1 MVAFQPISLLVC
13 VCLLA
18 SVSGE
23 VPGDGDHGDGELG
36 HGQKSCVCTRNEY
49 FIHTS
54 FNRTCK
60 QDLLLE
66 VRDAVRY
73 LYKDVKHLAN
83 TSYWIHQ
90 GVYDLKTA
98 RERSTSELKYEIQH
112 GFEEVNK
119 KIDETQHLIRSES
132 EKVITA
138 QQTAVY
144 KLAQVG
150 PVCHLLL
157 CAFWSNSAAVE
168 KAYRQYLL
176 VDSRNLV
183 FYVPN
188 TVVDADTVKVV

>member
-1 MVAFQPISLLVC
+1 MVAFQSISLVC
-13 VCLLA
+13 ACLLA

-23 VPGDGDHGDGELG
+23 VPEDGHHGDGELDHG
-36 HGQKSCVCTRNEY
+36 HSQESCVCTRNEY

-66 VRDAVRY
+66 VRDAVHY
-73 LYKDVKHLAN
+73 LYKDVKHLTN

-90 GVYDLKTA
+90 GVDELKTVQ
-98 RERSTSELKYEIQH
+98 ERSTSELKYQIQH
-112 GFEEVNK
+112 SFEEVNK
-119 KIDETQHLIRSES
+119 KIDETQNLIRSES

-144 KLAQVG
+144 KLTQVG
-150 PVCHLLL
+150 PDCHFLVYVFL
-157 CAFWSNSAAVE
+157 SNSAAAE

-176 VDSRNLV
+176 VDSRNL
-183 FYVPN
+183 FLR
-188 TVVDADTVKVV
+188 A